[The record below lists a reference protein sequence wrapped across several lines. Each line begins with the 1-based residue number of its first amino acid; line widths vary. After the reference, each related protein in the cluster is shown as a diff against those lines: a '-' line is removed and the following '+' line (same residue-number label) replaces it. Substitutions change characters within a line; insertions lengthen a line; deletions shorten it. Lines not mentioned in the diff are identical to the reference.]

1 MKTKLLK
8 VLFSVVSC
16 VAILAAASPSQ
27 FNHYQPECPDK
38 LKKYQKN

>member
-8 VLFSVVSC
+8 VLFNVVSC
-16 VAILAAASPSQ
+16 VAVLAAVAPSLWG
-27 FNHYQPECPDK
+27 HYQPKCPDK